1 MEKQN
6 LHISLQGKGGVGKSY
21 ISAFLIQYIQ
31 DKSGNVIGVDTDT
44 SNRTLAD
51 IKFKSDVMSLELMQD
66 NKISVAKFDDLIMF
80 LLDLKD
86 KPDVVIDVG
95 SNSFLPLVNYL
106 LESDIINLILS
117 NQYNIILHIP
127 VVGGEA
133 MPDTLNGLEQLI
145 RAFKTSCTYVVYAN
159 EHFGK
164 LTDKNGKSFE
174 EMESYTKNKKYIHG
188 LVYLPKNPELI
199 TLAIEKMKK
208 AKTTFEGVLKDES
221 FNILDKS
228 RIGIVKNDIW
238 TKLALV
244 LDQPTQSTKEK

>member
-1 MEKQN
+1 MNKQN

-21 ISAFLIQYIQ
+21 ISALLMQYIQ
-31 DKSGNVIGVDTDT
+31 DKNGNVIGIDTDP

-51 IKFKSDVMSLELMQD
+51 IKSLDVMSLELMQD
-66 NKISVAKFDDLIMF
+66 NQISVAKFDDLTMY

-86 KPDVVIDVG
+86 KVAVMDVG
-95 SNSFLPLVNYL
+95 ATTFLPLVNYL

-117 NQYNIILHIP
+117 NKYNIILHIP

-133 MPDTLNGLEQLI
+133 MSDTLNGLEQLI
-145 RAFKTSCTYVVYAN
+145 GAFKGSCTYIVWAN

-164 LTDKNGKSFE
+164 LTDKDGKHFE
-174 EMESYTKNKKYIHG
+174 EMEAYTKNKKYIHG

-208 AKTTFEGVLKDES
+208 AKATFDDVLKDPS

-228 RIGIVKNDIW
+228 RIGIVKKDIW
-238 TKLALV
+238 GKLDLV
-244 LDQPTQSTKEK
+244 LEQSTKSNKDK

>member
-1 MEKQN
+1 MKN
-6 LHISLQGKGGVGKSY
+6 TINICLQGKGGVGKSY
-21 ISAFLIQYIQ
+21 ISAILMQYLQ
-31 DKSGNVIGVDTDT
+31 DKQGNVVGVDTDT
-44 SNRTLAD
+44 SNRTFSD
-51 IKFKSDVMSLELMQD
+51 IKFQSDVMSLELMQD

-80 LLDLKD
+80 LLGLKE
-86 KPDVVIDVG
+86 KDVVIDVG

-117 NQYNIILHIP
+117 NQYSIILHIP

-133 MPDTLNGLEQLI
+133 MPHTLSGLEQLVG
-145 RAFKTSCTYVVYAN
+145 AFKKSCTYLVYAN

-164 LTDKNGKSFE
+164 LTDKDGKSFE
-174 EMESYTKNKKYIHG
+174 EMEAYTKNKKYIHG

-208 AKTTFEGVLKDES
+208 AKTTFDGVLEDES
-221 FNILDKS
+221 FNILEKA

-238 TKLALV
+238 SKLDLV
-244 LDQPTQSTKEK
+244 LNQPTQSTKEK

>member
-1 MEKQN
+1 MEKPN
-6 LHISLQGKGGVGKSY
+6 LNFCLQGKGGCGKSH
-21 ISAFLIQYIQ
+21 IAASLIQYIQ
-31 DKSGNVIGVDTDT
+31 EKSGNVVGVDTDV
-44 SNRTLAD
+44 SNRTLAS

-66 NKISVAKFDDLIMF
+66 NQISVSKFDDLIMF
-80 LLDLKD
+80 LLGLEEKE
-86 KPDVVIDVG
+86 VVIDVG

-145 RAFKTSCTYVVYAN
+145 GAFKTSCTYVVYAN

-164 LTDKNGKSFE
+164 LTDKDGKSFE
-174 EMESYTKNKKYIHG
+174 EMEAYIKNKKYIHG

-208 AKTTFEGVLKDES
+208 AKATFDGVLEDES
-221 FNILDKS
+221 FNILEKS

-238 TKLALV
+238 SKLDLV
-244 LDQPTQSTKEK
+244 LNQPTQFTKKK